1 MASQIQGHFDS
12 ISNAIE
18 LFLWEN
24 FIFVDRAVG
33 TTSRGVNYIG
43 AIDVHKQLLKKHER
57 FLANSLGLEVAPAR
71 GT

>member
-1 MASQIQGHFDS
+1 MASQPQGHFDS

-43 AIDVHKQLLKKHER
+43 AIDAYKQLLKTKKQ
-57 FLANSLGLEVAPAR
+57 GLFFYDHDVVLSR
-71 GT
+71 